1 MHGCLLFRDLH
12 MMPAMLQG
20 FEGVEAIQ
28 EGINPAT
35 WMLEQTGANVERKTG
50 HDFAELFEQS
60 DLNRFEDCPT
70 CSRRRMASTGTTC

>member
-1 MHGCLLFRDLH
+1 MHVAAPYQPDT
-12 MMPAMLQG
+12 AIVLQG

-35 WMLEQTGANVERKTG
+35 WMLEQTGSNVERKTG

-60 DLNRFEDCPT
+60 DLAR
-70 CSRRRMASTGTTC
+70 